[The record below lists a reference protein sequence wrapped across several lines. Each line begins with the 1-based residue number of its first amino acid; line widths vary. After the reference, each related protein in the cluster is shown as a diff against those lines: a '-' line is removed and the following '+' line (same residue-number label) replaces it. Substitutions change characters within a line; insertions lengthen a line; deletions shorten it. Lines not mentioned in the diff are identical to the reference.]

1 MKVNMKYKDRVF
13 KYIFEN
19 REWTLELYNA
29 INGSNYKDPEAII
42 FNTIEDAIFMGMAN
56 DISFLIMFEI
66 NLWEHQ
72 SSYNPNMP
80 LRIFLYAARLYEKY
94 IETSDYNQYSSKLQR
109 LPKPRCIC
117 FYNGTNEQPDKKIL
131 KLSEAFGEESD
142 IEVNVTMLNINYG
155 KNEAI
160 MNACKPLK
168 EYAWLVDVIR
178 KSKKNI
184 EEAIE
189 QAINEMPENFVIKNF
204 ILGHKAEVKGMF
216 LTEWN
221 QEKFLKQVEN
231 DVNERVARD
240 MLMDKYP
247 LSAITKISK
256 LSEDVI
262 RSLAISLGISVMLEK
277 KPS

>member
-1 MKVNMKYKDRVF
+1 MKINKKHKDRVF
-13 KYIFEN
+13 KYIFGN
-19 REWTLELYNA
+19 KEWTLELYNA
-29 INGSNYKDPEAII
+29 INGSSYKDPDAIR

-117 FYNGTNEQPDKKIL
+117 FYNGTAEQPDKKIL
-131 KLSEAFGEESD
+131 KLSEAFGEEGD
-142 IEVNVTMLNINYG
+142 IEVIVTMLNINYG
-155 KNEAI
+155 RNEAI

-168 EYAWLVDVIR
+168 EYAWLVDAIR
-178 KSKKNI
+178 RYKVNNI

-189 QAINEMPENFVIKNF
+189 KAINEMPEDFVIRDF
-204 ILGHKAEVKGMF
+204 IIGHKAEVKGMF

-221 QEKFLKQVEN
+221 QEKFLKQQRKETEN
-231 DVNERVARD
+231 DVREAVARD
-240 MLMDKYP
+240 MLKNGEP
-247 LSAITKISK
+247 FEKIKMYSR
-256 LSEDVI
+256 LAEDVI
-262 RSLAISLGISVMLEK
+262 RNLAVSLGVSLA
-277 KPS
+277 